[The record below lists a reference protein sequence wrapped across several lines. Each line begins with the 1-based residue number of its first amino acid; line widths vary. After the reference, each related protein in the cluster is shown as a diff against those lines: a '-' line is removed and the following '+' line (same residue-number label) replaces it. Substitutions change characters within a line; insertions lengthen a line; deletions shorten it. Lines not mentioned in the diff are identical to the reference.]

1 MITIRLARL
10 VVLLLLALAAAGCGS
25 ASSTEGETTAPT
37 ASPQSAFPVTVRAAN
52 GPVRIETRPLRI
64 VSLSATATETLF
76 AIGGGSQVIAVDD
89 QSNFPSKAPKTKL
102 SAYQPNAE
110 AIAAYEPDLVVV
122 SGDAGLVKALRKLGF
137 PVLLDPAA
145 ENLDDAYAQVRE
157 LGAATGHTGK
167 ADKVVAKMQAEIIE
181 LVGSVPRSDRPLKV
195 FHELSPD
202 LYSATSKTFI
212 GQVYKLFGFRNIAD
226 RGDPTHSGYPQ
237 LSAEYVIS
245 SSPDLVVLADTK
257 CCKQSA
263 QTVAARPGWTN
274 VRAVHEGRVIEVSD
288 DIASRW
294 GPRIVDF
301 VRVVAEAAGG
311 S

>member
-1 MITIRLARL
+1 MVTIRLARL
-10 VVLLLLALAAAGCGS
+10 TVWVVLALAAAGCGS
-25 ASSTEGETTAPT
+25 TSSPVSESTGPTT
-37 ASPQSAFPVTVRAAN
+37 SPQSAFPVTVRAAN
-52 GPVRIETRPLRI
+52 GAVRIETRPRRI

-76 AIGGGSQVIAVDD
+76 AIGAGSQAIAVDD
-89 QSNFPSKAPKTKL
+89 QSNFPSNAPKTKL
-102 SAYQPNAE
+102 SAYHPNAE

-145 ENLDDAYAQVRE
+145 DNLDDAYAQVRE
-157 LGAATGHTGK
+157 LGAATGHT
-167 ADKVVAKMQAEIIE
+167 AEAEKVVAKMRAEITE
-181 LVGSVPRSDRPLKV
+181 LVASVPQRDRPLKV

-202 LYSATSKTFI
+202 LYSATSRTFI
-212 GQVYKLFGFRNIAD
+212 GQIYKLFGFRNIAD
-226 RGDPTHSGYPQ
+226 GADPTRSGYPQ

-245 SSPDLVVLADTK
+245 SSPGLVVLADTK

-263 QTVAARPGWTN
+263 QTVAARPGWNN
-274 VRAVHEGRVIEVSD
+274 VSAVRDESVIEVSD

-294 GPRIVDF
+294 GPRIVEF
-301 VRVVAEAAGG
+301 VRVVAEAAG